1 MNTLIVPVSALDL
14 LNQSGLQ
21 KHLMLEP
28 LSYMGERSR
37 KKEIGNKNIEMS
49 KIKINSNKS
58 EIEREKIQPTVLD

>member
-21 KHLMLEP
+21 KHLMLEH

>member
-21 KHLMLEP
+21 KHLMLEH

-49 KIKINSNKS
+49 KINSNKS

>member
-1 MNTLIVPVSALDL
+1 MNTSIVPVSALDL

-49 KIKINSNKS
+49 KINSNKS